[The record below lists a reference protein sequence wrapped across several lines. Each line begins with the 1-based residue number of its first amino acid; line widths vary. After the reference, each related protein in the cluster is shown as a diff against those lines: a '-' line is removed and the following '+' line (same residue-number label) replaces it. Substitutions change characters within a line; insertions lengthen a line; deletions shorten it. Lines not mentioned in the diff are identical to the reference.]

1 MGKHMSDQT
10 KAIVAWIVI
19 GLIAGLIASLI
30 VGGGGNIFSWLIA
43 GLIGSVIG
51 GFLARQLNL
60 KLNTGNAFLDQVII
74 AIIGAIIVI
83 IIARIIT

>member
-1 MGKHMSDQT
+1 MSEQT

-19 GLIAGLIASLI
+19 GLIAGFVASLI
-30 VGGGGNIFSWLIA
+30 VGGAGGIIGWLIA
-43 GLIGSVIG
+43 GLIGSVVG

-74 AIIGAIIVI
+74 AIVGAIIVI